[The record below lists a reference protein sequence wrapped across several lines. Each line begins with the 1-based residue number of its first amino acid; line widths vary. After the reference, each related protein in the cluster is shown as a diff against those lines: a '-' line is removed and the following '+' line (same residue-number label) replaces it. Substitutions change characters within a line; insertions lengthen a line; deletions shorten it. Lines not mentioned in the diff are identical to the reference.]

1 MFGLSLNQIAIVL
14 IIKYI
19 QWILVYIF
27 IKYMTEYPYF
37 QTFITFFVIDKLMR
51 MVFVIQVVQPRLSEA
66 LVLIISIMLQFEEAY
81 AYWMKGGGKKDEFY
95 EDFDSQDKYDFLLES
110 FSLNVFL
117 IPQILSVLCFTLFTQ
132 NEEAFLLNTPSILF
146 SYTCFNYLWWKML
159 STETLDFYA
168 TIKEIIH
175 HFSCFGLIFICF
187 NVENFFVLY
196 FLLNGALSAFMM
208 YRNTKLPVAENTPFS
223 EILLLNCFILIQ
235 VFFQGGVELR
245 RPERKQGLSLIQMYS
260 QRNLNAQ
267 ILVKLIQISFLLSTY
282 AIFLAPKIFTH
293 QAGIKLNFLIIVLI
307 SSALSFMFLLKD
319 LWDFVISPFFEG
331 DLFVEIEN
339 FKELVKYNNLHRE
352 EKLNLNQVEYVKI
365 KIDEKSFNKLSEKEA
380 FEMYYAFLFN
390 FGNHS
395 ISIEYFGNRDYQ
407 GENFIVTLKKF
418 VNIHLL
424 EKALSQQRINPYIKE
439 IEFPFY
445 VKKSQLAKLIYSKIS
460 SNSTAIIT
468 TQQQPVDLL
477 YVQLNHAR
485 ELQTALMH
493 GVFFK
498 KRLNMFWEQ
507 NDSQEENF
515 TRINITTTQES
526 YQKNTVQ
533 DQYQQEY
540 QVKIKNPIDE
550 NQNRNKILG
559 IIKEKINSS
568 KQLIEQNQKTALSK
582 LVMNIS
588 ELEKSVRSYQNEIN
602 KKTEELQLL
611 KQQQTKAYPSLKDL
625 EQQDNIVEELNE
637 LNQYVQQTKEQLETK
652 QKQLASFQEY
662 FKRHGQKLSFTKPSQ
677 ILKNID
683 YCFIYQCQIQAE
695 SESKNN

>member
-1 MFGLSLNQIAIVL
+1 
-14 IIKYI
+14 
-19 QWILVYIF
+19 
-27 IKYMTEYPYF
+27 MTEYPYF
-37 QTFITFFVIDKLMR
+37 QTFITLFVIDKLMR
-51 MVFVIQVVQPRLSEA
+51 MVFVIQVIQPKLSEA

-132 NEEAFLLNTPSILF
+132 NEEAFLLNTPSFLF

-168 TIKEIIH
+168 TIKEIID

-208 YRNTKLPVAENTPFS
+208 YRNTRLPVAENTPLS
-223 EILLLNCFILIQ
+223 EILLLNCFILVQ

-267 ILVKLIQISFLLSTY
+267 ILVKLIQISFLISTY
-282 AIFLAPKIFTH
+282 SIFLAPKILTL
-293 QAGIKLNFLIIVLI
+293 QTGMKLNFLIIVLI
-307 SSALSFMFLLKD
+307 SSTLSLGFLLKD

-352 EKLNLNQVEYVKI
+352 EKLNLIQVEYVKI

-418 VNIHLL
+418 VNIYLL

-460 SNSTAIIT
+460 SNSNAIIT
-468 TQQQPVDLL
+468 TQQIPVDLL

-493 GVFFK
+493 AVFFK
-498 KRLNMFWEQ
+498 KRLSMFWEQ
-507 NDSQEENF
+507 NDRQEQEENF

-526 YQKNTVQ
+526 YYKNTVQ
-533 DQYQQEY
+533 DQNKQY
-540 QVKIKNPIDE
+540 QVKINNSIDE
-550 NQNRNKILG
+550 NENSSKILG
-559 IIKEKINSS
+559 IIKETISS
-568 KQLIEQNQKTALSK
+568 QKQLIEQNQKIILNK
-582 LVMNIS
+582 LVTNIS
-588 ELEKSVRSYQNEIN
+588 ELDKQIRSYQNELN
-602 KKTEELQLL
+602 KKTQELQLL
-611 KQQQTKAYPSLKDL
+611 KQQQIKAYPSLKDL
-625 EQQDNIVEELNE
+625 EQQEYLIEEINE
-637 LNQYVQQTKEQLETK
+637 LQQCVQQTREQLEQK
-652 QKQLASFQEY
+652 QKQLTSHQEY
-662 FKRHGQKLSFTKPSQ
+662 FKRHAQKLTFSKSSQ
-677 ILKNID
+677 ILKNMD
-683 YCFIYQCQIQAE
+683 YCLIYQCQIQAE
-695 SESKNN
+695 SESKNS

>member
-1 MFGLSLNQIAIVL
+1 MFGLSLNQIAVVL

-27 IKYMTEYPYF
+27 IKHMTEYPYF

-66 LVLIISIMLQFEEAY
+66 LVLIISILLQFEEAY

-95 EDFDSQDKYDFLLES
+95 EDFDTQDKYDFLLES

-132 NEEAFLLNTPSILF
+132 NEEAFLLNTPSFLF

-175 HFSCFGLIFICF
+175 HFSCFGLIFVCF

-196 FLLNGALSAFMM
+196 FLLNGALSAYMM
-208 YRNTKLPVAENTPFS
+208 YRNTRLPVAENTPLS
-223 EILLLNCFILIQ
+223 EILLLNCFILVQ

-282 AIFLAPKIFTH
+282 AIFLAPKILTH

-307 SSALSFMFLLKD
+307 SSGLSLIFLFKD

-352 EKLNLNQVEYVKI
+352 EKLNLSQVEYVKI

-395 ISIEYFGNRDYQ
+395 IQIEYFGNRDYQ

-424 EKALSQQRINPYIKE
+424 EKALSQQRINSYIKE
-439 IEFPFY
+439 IDFPFY

-468 TQQQPVDLL
+468 TQQIPVDLL

-485 ELQTALMH
+485 ELQNALMH
-493 GVFFK
+493 AVFFK

-507 NDSQEENF
+507 NDSQEENQ

-526 YQKNTVQ
+526 YYKNNVQ
-533 DQYQQEY
+533 DQQNQYK
-540 QVKIKNPIDE
+540 VKINNSFDE

-559 IIKEKINSS
+559 IIKESINSQR
-568 KQLIEQNQKTALSK
+568 QLIEQNQKVALNK
-582 LVMNIS
+582 LVTNIS
-588 ELEKSVRSYQNEIN
+588 DLEKQNRFYQNEIN
-602 KKTEELQLL
+602 KKTQELQLL
-611 KQQQTKAYPSLKDL
+611 KQQQNKAFSSLKDL
-625 EQQDNIVEELNE
+625 EQQDNITEELND
-637 LNQYVQQTKEQLETK
+637 LQQRVQQTKEQQEQK
-652 QKQLASFQEY
+652 QKQLASHQEY
-662 FKRHGQKLSFTKPSQ
+662 FKRHAQKLSFSKPSQ
-677 ILKNID
+677 ILKNMD